1 MFFVS
6 RHAISATDK
15 KDTHQQKRSQIDSL
29 FHSIPSHHTCT
40 AMTCLRIVTT
50 ALAAST
56 CLSASAFVP
65 AGPSHPATFGG
76 PKNGPLH
83 IMSASATSD
92 MPEDFEGGSGGS
104 FEEDMLRTRAE
115 GRASF
120 HRGAPSVTAGTP
132 PPPPVAYEGVEY
144 DFQDVHSIP
153 THSEERQRRIEA
165 EEEAMSRFA
174 HGDEL
179 IQLRKDVESMRVDLL
194 DARSTGDVA
203 RMNSL
208 KVEITKA
215 GAKDAEFIY
224 ELAMQRMQLAERE
237 GLAQEAERFRQEALA
252 ARSVLPQFNLEGL
265 WVGKYGPHG
274 YEMINVTYTGDTLV
288 AYKVTGDQNVPKGEV
303 TFKADLSPEA
313 TEKAGLEPIELTSDA
328 SKQWG
333 TSHLPRY
340 PGEGQVA
347 AEGFVNNQFV
357 DGQLILV
364 GEYFSFAWVPMG
376 HQIFF
381 GRPSPELTLKMLKES
396 RMRELGSATE
406 GMKDVAEMRAHA
418 MRCLEETELLEEDY
432 EVETSN
438 NNRRDDEKFDN
449 IIFEEDSFQ

>member
-1 MFFVS
+1 
-6 RHAISATDK
+6 
-15 KDTHQQKRSQIDSL
+15 
-29 FHSIPSHHTCT
+29 
-40 AMTCLRIVTT
+40 
-50 ALAAST
+50 
-56 CLSASAFVP
+56 
-65 AGPSHPATFGG
+65 
-76 PKNGPLH
+76 
-83 IMSASATSD
+83 MSASATSD

-104 FEEDMLRTRAE
+104 FPEEDMLRTRAE

-120 HRGAPSVTAGTP
+120 HRGAPSVAAGTP

-215 GAKDAEFIY
+215 GSKDAEFIY
-224 ELAMQRMQLAERE
+224 ELAMQRMLLAERE
-237 GLAQEAERFRQEALA
+237 GLAQETERYRQEALA

-313 TEKAGLEPIELTSDA
+313 TEKSGLEPIELTSDA

-396 RMRELGSATE
+396 RMRELGLATE

-418 MRCLEETELLEEDY
+418 MRCLEETELLEEDF

>member
-1 MFFVS
+1 MS
-6 RHAISATDK
+6 
-15 KDTHQQKRSQIDSL
+15 
-29 FHSIPSHHTCT
+29 
-40 AMTCLRIVTT
+40 CLRIVTT

-56 CLSASAFVP
+56 CLTTAFVPVP
-65 AGPSHPATFGG
+65 AGPSQPATSFR
-76 PKNGPLH
+76 PKNNGPLH

-92 MPEDFEGGSGGS
+92 MPEDFEGGGKGGS
-104 FEEDMLRTRAE
+104 FEDDMLRTRAE

-120 HRGAPSVTAGTP
+120 HSAAPSASSATAGTP
-132 PPPPVAYEGVEY
+132 PPPPIAYEGVEY

-153 THSEERQRRIEA
+153 NHSEERQRRIEA

-194 DARSTGDVA
+194 DARSSGDVA
-203 RMNSL
+203 KVNSL

-224 ELAMQRMQLAERE
+224 ELATQRMQLAERE
-237 GLAQEAERFRQEALA
+237 GLVEEAERYREEALA

-274 YEMINVTYTGDTLV
+274 YEMINVTYAGDTLV

-313 TEKAGLEPIELTSDA
+313 SEKAGLEPIELTSDA
-328 SKQWG
+328 AKQWG
-333 TSHLPRY
+333 TSHLPRF

-381 GRPSPELTLKMLKES
+381 GRPSGELTLKMLKES

-418 MRCLEETELLEEDY
+418 MRCLEETELLEEDL
-432 EVETSN
+432 EVESTN
-438 NNRRDDEKFDN
+438 NKEHQSDEKFDN
-449 IIFEEDSFQ
+449 IIFEEGSFQ

>member
-1 MFFVS
+1 
-6 RHAISATDK
+6 
-15 KDTHQQKRSQIDSL
+15 
-29 FHSIPSHHTCT
+29 
-40 AMTCLRIVTT
+40 
-50 ALAAST
+50 
-56 CLSASAFVP
+56 
-65 AGPSHPATFGG
+65 
-76 PKNGPLH
+76 
-83 IMSASATSD
+83 MSASATSD

-165 EEEAMSRFA
+165 EEEAMSRVA

-252 ARSVLPQFNLEGL
+252 ARSVLPQFQLEGL

>member
-1 MFFVS
+1 
-6 RHAISATDK
+6 
-15 KDTHQQKRSQIDSL
+15 
-29 FHSIPSHHTCT
+29 
-40 AMTCLRIVTT
+40 
-50 ALAAST
+50 
-56 CLSASAFVP
+56 
-65 AGPSHPATFGG
+65 
-76 PKNGPLH
+76 
-83 IMSASATSD
+83 
-92 MPEDFEGGSGGS
+92 
-104 FEEDMLRTRAE
+104 
-115 GRASF
+115 
-120 HRGAPSVTAGTP
+120 
-132 PPPPVAYEGVEY
+132 
-144 DFQDVHSIP
+144 
-153 THSEERQRRIEA
+153 
-165 EEEAMSRFA
+165 MSRFA

-237 GLAQEAERFRQEALA
+237 GLAQETERYRQEALA

-313 TEKAGLEPIELTSDA
+313 TEKSGLEPIELTSDA

-418 MRCLEETELLEEDY
+418 MRCLEETELLEEDF